1 MRGII
6 ASTFTNN
13 SAFMGVIFPILE
25 KIRQWVSI
33 LAFYFG
39 VFLPALPY
47 ITFFTVVI
55 GWVLSV
61 IQTALVSPIWML
73 MHMQPEQSFVGSQRQ
88 GYLMLMSLFVRPMLA
103 LIGLFAAILV
113 SDPVITYVTD
123 AFFSM
128 REALVTGGGTISTF
142 SQVWQ
147 TFWWIGLYAAVLLPI
162 LYMIFGLAQ
171 SMPDEILRWVGG
183 GIGSL
188 GETNANS
195 GIVGAMDSF
204 GKSGGTAGAA
214 RDAAAKGMRAAK
226 LQKERAAKAAEKGG
240 QANGGST
247 RADSTLHP
255 QQGVTPTGGGT
266 GVVDVGQGAGKGF
279 GGGRMGSRDGR
290 FSGKQGAQQDV
301 TDVEFREV
309 KNKEDKTNPS

>member
-1 MRGII
+1 
-6 ASTFTNN
+6 
-13 SAFMGVIFPILE
+13 
-25 KIRQWVSI
+25 
-33 LAFYFG
+33 
-39 VFLPALPY
+39 
-47 ITFFTVVI
+47 
-55 GWVLSV
+55 
-61 IQTALVSPIWML
+61 

-123 AFFSM
+123 AFFSI
-128 REALVTGGGTISTF
+128 REALVTGGGAISTF

-279 GGGRMGSRDGR
+279 GGGRTGSRDGR

-301 TDVEFREV
+301 TDVEYREV
-309 KNKEDKTNPS
+309 KDKDDKKNLGSKM